1 MLMWLVMVQG
11 INTMGLVLSLFQVR
25 GGHDAPLNE
34 VNIVAEY
41 CDHVK
46 LCFISCEVSIASF
59 LVTHAPSS
67 WRSCRNDQ
75 ILWAMTKGFGHF
87 LIQQR
92 DMSILDRRFHV
103 PDPRTL
109 IFCIIQ
115 VHCCLLLR
123 IFFVMICTCFTQQL
137 FKKLGLD
144 QEESHYCRVCA
155 NRVTPTIC
163 NMTILGLTYRSD
175 YSSTLAV
182 STHVC

>member
-1 MLMWLVMVQG
+1 MLMWLVMAQG
-11 INTMGLVLSLFQVR
+11 INTIGLVHSLLQVR
-25 GGHDAPLNE
+25 GGHDAPLKE

-46 LCFISCEVSIASF
+46 LCFISCEISIASF

-67 WRSCRNDQ
+67 WRSCRN
-75 ILWAMTKGFGHF
+75 F

-115 VHCCLLLR
+115 VHCCLVLW

-144 QEESHYCRVCA
+144 QEESHYCRVCD

-163 NMTILGLTYRSD
+163 NMTILGLT
-175 YSSTLAV
+175 
-182 STHVC
+182 